1 MIDGSTTFKLSS
13 LYKVLLICGLA
24 AGVNAAPADASS
36 LAEYY
41 RSMFTMKFCNM
52 NPSADVDVE
61 ALDSEVDVDQSIRL
75 PIDQQ
80 FIDVDAASEDVAPLF
95 EQLNAE
101 YTADPVAFCEQNT
114 PATQEMVEE
123 NQ

>member
-1 MIDGSTTFKLSS
+1 MLDKPAIFKLSAIYKGLLVFGLVSS
-13 LYKVLLICGLA
+13 LT
-24 AGVNAAPADASS
+24 APAGASS

-52 NPSADVDVE
+52 SPSADVDVE
-61 ALDSEVDVDQSIRL
+61 AADSEVDVDQSIRL

-80 FIDVDAASEDVAPLF
+80 FINVEATSEDVAPLF

-101 YTADPVAFCEQNT
+101 YNADPVAFCEQNT
-114 PATQEMVEE
+114 AAAQETVEE
-123 NQ
+123 IQ

>member
-1 MIDGSTTFKLSS
+1 MLDKPAKFNLSAIYKGLLVFGLVSS
-13 LYKVLLICGLA
+13 L
-24 AGVNAAPADASS
+24 NAAPAGASS

-52 NPSADVDVE
+52 SPSADVDVE
-61 ALDSEVDVDQSIRL
+61 AADSEVDVDQSIRL

-80 FIDVDAASEDVAPLF
+80 FINVEATSEDVAPLF

-101 YTADPVAFCEQNT
+101 YNADPVAFCEQNT
-114 PATQEMVEE
+114 PATQEMVKE